1 MKITLSNLPE
11 DTERSDIGGLVEE
24 YGDVA
29 SVAPLDDGDSDN
41 LEPLVALK
49 EENRA
54 VADKMAQKLNGLN
67 WKGTKIRAQALLFE
81 GGDDPGD
88 P

>member
-11 DTERSDIGGLVEE
+11 DTERSDIRCLVEE

-29 SVAPLDDGDSDN
+29 SVAPLDGGDSGN
-41 LEPLVALK
+41 LELLVALK
-49 EENRA
+49 EEDRV

-67 WKGTKIRAQALLFE
+67 WKCTKIRAQALLFQ
-81 GGDDPGD
+81 GGGDPGD